1 MVDNVRQT
9 IATRRPSRPAP
20 NPARNCPTL
29 HAISLTTVTCPAA
42 HARTNRTQQPEG
54 QNRNLPKARPNSTNS
69 TTLRNTV
76 IQPYYSP
83 PVHAHFIPTKEPIQD
98 QPCQETT
105 KSTPNSIPQNHP
117 PQKNIRTKIKLVP
130 LPGRKR
136 LFKLGEPTPAT
147 QKHNGQTDQKKLP
160 GVRPKKKIL
169 PLPRSDHRNNGTKKT
184 VMDSP

>member
-1 MVDNVRQT
+1 MADNVRQT

-69 TTLRNTV
+69 TTLRNTA

-98 QPCQETT
+98 QPARKPPNQHLTASRKTTPPKKHPHKNKAGPSTREETSVQTWGAHACNT
-105 KSTPNSIPQNHP
+105 K
-117 PQKNIRTKIKLVP
+117 
-130 LPGRKR
+130 
-136 LFKLGEPTPAT
+136 T
-147 QKHNGQTDQKKLP
+147 QWSNRPKKLP
-160 GVRPKKKIL
+160 GVHPKKKIL